1 MRKVLESIVKSVD
14 DSERTSSA
22 AEIAARGPDVNAMT
36 AICGI
41 YVKRNMVVVIPRPSV
56 IVGASLDVKGV
67 LASGGSEGDL

>member
-1 MRKVLESIVKSVD
+1 MRKVLESMVKSVD

-41 YVKRNMVVVIPRPSV
+41 YVKRNMAVVIPRPSV
-56 IVGASLDVKGV
+56 IVGASLDVKGF
-67 LASGGSEGDL
+67 LTSWGSEGDL

>member
-1 MRKVLESIVKSVD
+1 MKSVD

-41 YVKRNMVVVIPRPSV
+41 YVKRNMAVVIPRPSV
-56 IVGASLDVKGV
+56 IVGASLDVKGF
-67 LASGGSEGDL
+67 LASWGSEGDL

>member
-1 MRKVLESIVKSVD
+1 MKSVD

-41 YVKRNMVVVIPRPSV
+41 YVKRNMAVVMPRPSV
-56 IVGASLDVKGV
+56 IVGASLDVKGL
-67 LASGGSEGDL
+67 LARRWSEGEL

>member
-22 AEIAARGPDVNAMT
+22 AEIAASGPDVNAMT

-41 YVKRNMVVVIPRPSV
+41 YVKRNMAVVMPRPSV
-56 IVGASLDVKGV
+56 IVGASLDVKGL
-67 LASGGSEGDL
+67 LARRWSEGDL